1 MSPAS
6 PTATSSPLTP
16 TSVTVSTAKAATAA
30 ADALIIGIRHDE
42 DKADLAPTLD
52 LLGFTGDKSQV
63 VVFPS
68 AGLVKAKIVAAIG
81 LPAEPTAEDLRRAT
95 AKALRALSNVES
107 VAIDLHPASIE
118 EVGAIAEGVH
128 LGRYTFTAFKSA
140 ENTKGSKAST
150 KVEISSVTILSAF
163 ARQTAATAAAER
175 AATVSA
181 SVNIA
186 RDWVNTPPGDL
197 RPEQFADA
205 ITAFAGTDV
214 KVQVW
219 DEKRLE
225 KENCGGILGVGQGSD
240 SPPRLVRLTYS
251 PSGSTSGSKLPH
263 LALVGKGITF
273 DSGGLSIKP
282 GASMQTMKLDMA
294 GAAAVVAATVAIARL
309 GLPIQITAFACLAE
323 NMPSGSATRPGDVLT
338 MRNGSTVEVHNT
350 DAEGRLVLAD
360 GLVLAAEATP
370 DHVIDVATLTGA
382 CVVALGTN
390 TTGVLTND
398 EELGEAVMDAASIS
412 GESMWRLPITEEM
425 QDLVRSSAIADLR
438 QHNPKPAGGT
448 LFAAA
453 FLREFVNDVS
463 WAHLDIAGPSFNEGS
478 AHGHTPAGG
487 TGVGVRT
494 LVQVAAALAADR

>member
-1 MSPAS
+1 MP
-6 PTATSSPLTP
+6 
-16 TSVTVSTAKAATAA
+16 SVSLSTAKPTTAT
-30 ADALIIGIRHDE
+30 ADALVIGIRHDE
-42 DKADLAPTLD
+42 DKGDLTATLD
-52 LLGFTGDKSQV
+52 LLGFTGEKSQV

-68 AGLVKAKIVAAIG
+68 NGLVRAKVIAAVG
-81 LPAEPTAEDLRRAT
+81 LPAEPTAEDLRRA
-95 AKALRALSNVES
+95 AAQAVQSLKNVKTVAMELHAAS
-107 VAIDLHPASIE
+107 VED
-118 EVGAIAEGVH
+118 VGAIAEGVH
-128 LGRYTFTAFKSA
+128 LGSYAFTAFKS
-140 ENTKGSKAST
+140 TKQDSQKGVKPLTITA
-150 KVEISSVTILSAF
+150 VTILSAF
-163 ARQTAATAAAER
+163 ARQTAATAAVER
-175 AATVSA
+175 ALTVSEA
-181 SVNIA
+181 VNVA

-197 RPEQFADA
+197 RPTGFADA
-205 ITAFAGTDV
+205 ITELAGTEV

-225 KENCGGILGVGQGSD
+225 KEQCGGILGVGQGSD

-251 PSGSTSGSKLPH
+251 PSGATTSKDVPH

-309 GLPIQITAFACLAE
+309 GLPIKITAFACLAE
-323 NMPSGSATRPGDVLT
+323 NMPSGSATRPGDVLH
-338 MRNGSTVEVHNT
+338 MRGGTTVEVHNT

-360 GLVLAAEATP
+360 GLTLAVEAKP
-370 DHVIDVATLTGA
+370 DHVVDVATLTGA
-382 CVVALGTN
+382 CVVALGNN

-398 EELGEAVMDAASIS
+398 DDFGRVVLSSAVMA
-412 GESMWRLPITEEM
+412 GESMWQLPITEEM

-453 FLREFVNDVS
+453 FLREFVGDAS

-494 LVQVAAALAADR
+494 LVQIASDLAAAQ

>member
-1 MSPAS
+1 MP
-6 PTATSSPLTP
+6 
-16 TSVTVSTAKAATAA
+16 SVSLSTAKPTTAT
-30 ADALIIGIRHDE
+30 ADALVIGIRHDE
-42 DKADLAPTLD
+42 DKGELAATLD
-52 LLGFTGDKSQV
+52 LLGFTGEKSQV

-68 AGLVKAKIVAAIG
+68 NGLVKAKVVAAIG
-81 LPAEPTAEDLRRAT
+81 LPAEPTGEDLRRAA
-95 AKALRALSNVES
+95 AKALQSLKNVKS
-107 VAIDLHPASIE
+107 VAIDLHAASVE
-118 EVGAIAEGVH
+118 DVSAIAEGVH
-128 LGRYTFTAFKSA
+128 LGTYAFTAFKST
-140 ENTKGSKAST
+140 TKDSKKKGAKT
-150 KVEISSVTILSAF
+150 PKISDVTILSAF
-163 ARQTAATAAAER
+163 ARQAAATAAVER
-175 AATVSA
+175 ALTVSEA
-181 SVNIA
+181 VNVA

-197 RPEQFADA
+197 RPTGFAEA
-205 ITAFAGTDV
+205 ITELAGTDV

-251 PSGSTSGSKLPH
+251 PSGSAKNVPH

-309 GLPIQITAFACLAE
+309 GLPIKITAFACLAE
-323 NMPSGSATRPGDVLT
+323 NMPSGGATRPGDVLH
-338 MRNGSTVEVHNT
+338 MRGGTTVEVHNT

-360 GLVLAAEATP
+360 GLTLAIEAKP

-382 CVVALGTN
+382 CVVALGNN

-398 EELGEAVMDAASIS
+398 DEFAQSVLTAASTA
-412 GESMWRLPITEEM
+412 GESMWQLPITEEM

-453 FLREFVNDVS
+453 FLREFVDGKS

-494 LVQVAAALAADR
+494 LVQIASDLAAAR